1 MTFKEI
7 MEDPNLSLQAKGLYV
22 FMSSPEYDQSL
33 PLEIQIKNESD
44 EINEALEE
52 LRSYNA
58 LRMEVV

>member
-22 FMSSPEYDQSL
+22 FMNSAEYDNSI
-33 PLEIQIKNESD
+33 PLEIQIKNEQD
-44 EINEALEE
+44 EIQEALEE
-52 LRSYNA
+52 LRSYNI